1 MSTTEVLEMRRANSR
16 VPTLLLVVAVVSA
29 LCIAPVGGAFAQDA
43 QTDQGYTISIQTPD
57 QVVAADGQ
65 SIGVEVDNTEGSS
78 DLFNPVI
85 EIPLP
90 ADYNVTDQAL
100 NSAYVEYANGTTAP
114 VSDAS
119 RQGSSFRSGDAV
131 YLFGENIPQGETFTY
146 KVNMSIESPGNST
159 LEAETRLLYNEN
171 DPAVTARTN
180 TTVQA
185 AGFGTVGAVV
195 DGDAATGTEVQINGS
210 AIGIGSATAE
220 RVAGSYTI
228 TAEAPAE
235 AAVELPEFT
244 QTVGVNENVS
254 VSYTVPETLTGPQV
268 IATTQTGSV
277 LDGSASQSV
286 TQQATAEQSREVTAS
301 FLLQTSGGETVVA
314 LTEPDT
320 GPIATQTV
328 TVDSGSAQ
336 LSETVKGPTARVNS
350 TDNTGVT
357 ATFTGYRL
365 GDADKDGSV
374 DASDAEAVADV
385 VVTGEAGD
393 RYYDVNGDGEVT
405 AVDAMLIAQ
414 YDSNNR
420 GADYT

>member
-1 MSTTEVLEMRRANSR
+1 MGVLEMLRTTSR
-16 VPTLLLVVAVVSA
+16 LPTLLLAVAVVGA
-29 LCIAPVGGAFAQDA
+29 LCLAPVGGALAQDA

-57 QVVAADGQ
+57 QVKATDSQ
-65 SIGVEVDNTEGSS
+65 PIGVEIDNTEGSS

-90 ADYNVTDQAL
+90 TDYNVSDQAL
-100 NSAYVEYANGTTAP
+100 KSAYVEYANGTTVP

-119 RQGSSFRSGDAV
+119 RQESSFRSGDAV

-146 KVNMSIESPGNST
+146 MVNMSIESPGNST

-171 DPAVTARTN
+171 DPAVTARTQ

-185 AGFGTVGAVV
+185 VGFGTVGAVV
-195 DGDAATGTEVQINGS
+195 DGAAAGDTEIEINGS
-210 AIGIGSATAE
+210 AIGSGSTTAE
-220 RVAGSYTI
+220 RVAGTYTI
-228 TAEAPAE
+228 TADAPDR
-235 AAVELPEFT
+235 AAVDLPAFT

-254 VSYTVPETLTGPQV
+254 VSYTVPETLTGPTV
-268 IATTQTGSV
+268 VATTQTGSV

-286 TQQATAEQSREVTAS
+286 TQQATAEQPREVTTS
-301 FLLQTSGGETVVA
+301 FLLRTSGGETVVA
-314 LTEPDT
+314 LPELDS
-320 GPIATQTV
+320 GPINTQAA
-328 TVDSGSAQ
+328 TVDSGTAQ
-336 LSETVKGPTARVNS
+336 VTETTEGPTVRV
-350 TDNTGVT
+350 TTADNTEVT

-374 DASDAEAVADV
+374 DAADAQAVADV
-385 VVTGEAGD
+385 TVADTTGD
-393 RYYDVNGDGEVT
+393 RYYDVNGDGEIT

-420 GADYT
+420 GADYATRS